1 MREVV
6 WISWLNYLGGF
17 EYWLFVSW
25 VDHQI
30 NVEATGT
37 TKKNIFSGWPK
48 SYGANADTVTKQ
60 TFRKTKKQKVVRTQT
75 CTREQA
81 MQIGEQMKSS
91 PLVQLIS
98 TRRDRRT
105 VIVDSD
111 SIVVVKGAN
120 KIHNLSFTITYTD
133 DYPTQH
139 A

>member
-1 MREVV
+1 MRELVYL
-6 WISWLNYLGGF
+6 SWLNYLGGF
-17 EYWLFVSW
+17 EYWLFITY

-30 NVEATGT
+30 EVSETGT
-37 TKKNIFSGWPK
+37 TKKNIFAGWPK

-60 TFRKTKKQKVVRTQT
+60 TFRRSKKSKLIRTQT
-75 CTREQA
+75 FTREQA
-81 MQIGEQMKSS
+81 QEIGEQLKSS

-98 TRRDRRT
+98 TRKDRRT
-105 VIVDSD
+105 VIIDTDSM
-111 SIVVVKGAN
+111 VVVKGAN